1 MILTADQQPLLPQYR
16 EGDDEPQVLVETCEL
31 VDSRKERI
39 AEVLESKTFHKVIIS
54 LVRTYNSSTTWMIP
68 SRSR

>member
-1 MILTADQQPLLPQYR
+1 MILTADQQPLLPQHS
-16 EGDDEPQVLVETCEL
+16 EGDDEPQVTCEL
-31 VDSRKERI
+31 VDSRKERV